1 MQTLLTNA
9 RILDP
14 AAPDASNAYQDGH
27 VLIEDGVVKDLQARA
42 VAAPDRMVVDLRG
55 RTLMPGLIDCH
66 VHVVAHQM
74 NLAANAQVP
83 DALAVLLSLPILR
96 GMLDRGFTTVR
107 DVGGAPYALAQ
118 AMEAGLAAG
127 PRLVVCGKALS
138 KTGGHTDLRPR
149 HDTHDPNRWSH
160 SFGALGRVADGVDEV
175 RRACR
180 QELRQGA
187 QFIKIMANGGVASP
201 TDPTAWQGYS
211 PAEMEAAVAE
221 AADAE
226 TYVSAHLYMPGA
238 ITRAVE
244 AGVHSLEHCN
254 NIDASAARL
263 AAEAG
268 CVAVPTLVTYEAL
281 VEDGPRYGFPPG
293 SIAKI
298 ASVRTNGLTSL
309 GIMRD
314 AGLTMAFGTDL
325 LGETHVR
332 QSEEFAIRARVL
344 PSRDILA
351 AATTV
356 AATLLG
362 MAGQIGTVAPGAYA
376 DLLALDGDPLEDV
389 AILAQPERS
398 IRMVMKGGTIHR
410 SSL

>member
-1 MQTLLTNA
+1 MQTLFTNA

-14 AAPDASNAYQDGH
+14 AADEYRDGH
-27 VLIEDGVVKDLQARA
+27 VLIEDGTIRDLEARP
-42 VAAPDRMVVDLRG
+42 VAAPDRTVIDLRG

-74 NLAANAQVP
+74 NLGANSQVP
-83 DALAVLLSLPILR
+83 DALAVLRSLPIMR

-107 DVGGAPYALAQ
+107 DVGGAPFALAQ
-118 AMEAGLAAG
+118 AVEEGLAVS
-127 PRLVVCGKALS
+127 PRLIVCGKALS

-149 HDTHDPNRWSH
+149 HDTHDPNRWAGM
-160 SFGALGRVADGVDEV
+160 FGALGRVADGVDEV

-201 TDPTAWQGYS
+201 TDPIAWQGYS
-211 PAEMEAAVAE
+211 VAEIEAAVSE
-221 AADAE
+221 ARDAE
-226 TYVSAHLYMPGA
+226 TYVSAHLYTAEA
-238 ITRAVE
+238 ITRAVR

-254 NIDASAARL
+254 RIDAAAAGL
-263 AAEAG
+263 AAAAG

-281 VEDGPRYGFPPG
+281 AEDGPRFGFPPG
-293 SIAKI
+293 SISKI
-298 ASVRTNGLTSL
+298 ESVRSAGMASL
-309 GIMRD
+309 SILRE
-314 AGLTMAFGTDL
+314 AGVVMAFGTDL

-344 PSRDILA
+344 PSREVLA

-356 AATLLG
+356 AAKLVG
-362 MAGQIGTVAPGAYA
+362 MEGRLGTVAPGALA
-376 DLLALDGDPLEDV
+376 DLLVVEGDPWRDV
-389 AILAQPERS
+389 ALLAQPERT
-398 IRMVMKGGTIHR
+398 IRMVMKAGVVHR
-410 SSL
+410 SAL